1 MLNLDYI
8 LDVPRGKCTRAKLYE
23 EQICLL
29 SDLIFGGLNVTNFCK
44 NARPFMLPFI
54 LSETFCKR
62 QEWP

>member
-8 LDVPRGKCTRAKLYE
+8 LDALQGKCARAKLCE

-29 SDLIFGGLNVTNFCK
+29 SELIFGGLNVTNFCK
-44 NARPFMLPFI
+44 NARLFMLPFI

-62 QEWP
+62 QK